1 MAFAIPTSLRAPLIT
16 GGSLFGASMLGSK
29 LAKSSPSEL
38 EQQQIDLLTKTGQRG
53 QQTGTNLFDMG
64 LPAAQQPIDYWSSI
78 LSGDRSKMTSAMGPE
93 LSRIGEGYQAAAKTS
108 TALNPRGGPTP
119 DFLSQ
124 LPYNQQRDVS
134 TMFQQARPDAAK
146 QLSGAGSN
154 LIANATTALNS
165 STAAGRTLLDFEQ
178 QRRERD
184 REAGAG
190 IGKTIYDIFYPANGQ
205 PGLASTLG
213 DIFKSKVGAAAGGAG
228 SAAAGGA
235 AVGAGTAGMSS
246 IGAATPFSMASLA
259 APGMSTVAANAAA
272 APFSMASLGAGA
284 SAAGAAGGAAAPI
297 TGFVGPTL
305 PAGAGA
311 GSGLGSTIAGLAT
324 NPITIGVAAALA
336 GTIALLKSQAH
347 HEANTWV
354 KGFQNPFDQQMD
366 QLNRQFHAAA
376 QSEQLSKEQAS
387 AIRDQ
392 VAQLAAGYQQK
403 LSEFERKGS
412 DERTVGR
419 QARATADKYYGPGF
433 STFLNGMD
441 QVIQGLR

>member
-1 MAFAIPTSLRAPLIT
+1 MGFSIPTSLRAPLIT
-16 GGSLFGASMLGSK
+16 GGSLFGASLLGNK

-38 EQQQIDLLTKTGQRG
+38 EQQQLDLLNKTGQRG
-53 QQTGTNLFDMG
+53 AQTGTNLFDMG
-64 LPAAQQPIDYWSSI
+64 MPAARQPVEYWSSI

-93 LSRIGEGYQAAAKTS
+93 LSRIGEGYREAGKTS
-108 TALNPRGGPTP
+108 AALNPRGGPTP

-124 LPYNQQRDVS
+124 QPYSQQRDVS
-134 TMFQQARPDAAK
+134 TMFQQARPEAAR

-165 STAAGRTLLDFEQ
+165 STAAGRTLLDYEQ

-190 IGKTIYDIFYPANGQ
+190 IGKTIYDIFYPAQGQ

-213 DIFKSKVGAAAGGAG
+213 DIFKSK
-228 SAAAGGA
+228 
-235 AVGAGTAGMSS
+235 T
-246 IGAATPFSMASLA
+246 
-259 APGMSTVAANAAA
+259 
-272 APFSMASLGAGA
+272 GAGA
-284 SAAGAAGGAAAPI
+284 TA
-297 TGFVGPTL
+297 
-305 PAGAGA
+305 AGAGA
-311 GSGLGSTIAGLAT
+311 LTAGAGSTLPSLAAITGGAVPALPTSAIGGLGLAGMGGGAGAGGTAAGAGSVSGSLGSTIAGLAT

-347 HEANTWV
+347 HQANTWV
-354 KGFQNPFDQQMD
+354 RGFQNPFDQQMD

-376 QSEQLSKEQAS
+376 QSGQLSKAQAS
-387 AIRDQ
+387 AIRSE
-392 VAQLAAGYQQK
+392 VGQLAAAYQQK
-403 LSEFERKGS
+403 LSEFERKGG

-433 STFLNGMD
+433 SSFLNGMD
-441 QVIQGLR
+441 QVIQRLG

>member
-1 MAFAIPTSLRAPLIT
+1 MGFSIPTSLRAPLIT
-16 GGSLFGASMLGSK
+16 GGGLFGASLLGSK
-29 LAKSSPSEL
+29 LAQSKPSSL
-38 EQQQIDLLTKTGQRG
+38 EQQQLDQIAKTSQRG
-53 QQTGTNLFDMG
+53 QQTSTNLFDLG
-64 LPAAQQPIDYWSSI
+64 LPAAQQPIDYWSAI

-108 TALNPRGGPTP
+108 AALNPRGGPPP

-124 LPYNQQRDVS
+124 QPYNQQRDVS
-134 TMFQQARPDAAK
+134 TMFQQARPEAAK

-165 STAAGRTLLDFEQ
+165 STAAGRSILDYEQ

-190 IGKTIYDIFYPANGQ
+190 IGKSIYDIFYPANGQ
-205 PGLASTLG
+205 PGVASTLG
-213 DIFKSKVGAAAGGAG
+213 DIFKSKAGATAAGAGSFMAASGTLPSLGAIAGGAVPALPT
-228 SAAAGGA
+228 SAIGGLGLAGMGG
-235 AVGAGTAGMSS
+235 GAGTAG
-246 IGAATPFSMASLA
+246 
-259 APGMSTVAANAAA
+259 
-272 APFSMASLGAGA
+272 
-284 SAAGAAGGAAAPI
+284 AAGGTA
-297 TGFVGPTL
+297 T
-305 PAGAGA
+305 GAGA
-311 GSGLGSTIAGLAT
+311 GGASGGLGSTIAGLAT

-336 GTIALLKSQAH
+336 ATIALLKSQAH
-347 HEANTWV
+347 HEADTWV
-354 KGFQNPFDQQMD
+354 AGFQNPFDQQMD

-376 QSEQLSKEQAS
+376 QSGQLTKEQAS

-433 STFLNGMD
+433 STFLSGMD
-441 QVIQGLR
+441 QVINSMS